1 MLCLQIGWTLTNGKR
16 QGFLW
21 ISKNPKKTTHK
32 RTGGEAK
39 IWTNLIVCQET
50 GLSCNI
56 CCNLSATHSHS
67 HNMERVPLPVLKQS
81 FSTLQIMQ
89 APLQSRSRGTGCS
102 VYNSV
107 QYYWWQIMINNNNID
122 KNGTL
127 ALTSDLICRPLCTI
141 WCIEYHNHAWVHF
154 WKEKC
159 HDNVLTVHRR
169 AYAELLF
176 SWSYP
181 EEAIDLPVNLFS
193 CSSSAANPRRKAPPS
208 PPPPPPPLHL
218 GHCFPSLIWY
228 PLKVLHRPH
237 F

>member
-1 MLCLQIGWTLTNGKR
+1 MSVAGRKDGLPEFSTNHQTTHWLQHWLMKYLSRQSHITCFSFLSFSQTASEKLCCVCRSDEPWPMESVK
-16 QGFLW
+16 GF
-21 ISKNPKKTTHK
+21 SEFQKKKKTTHK

-39 IWTNLIVCQET
+39 IWTNLIVCKET
-50 GLSCNI
+50 ALSCNI

-154 WKEKC
+154 
-159 HDNVLTVHRR
+159 
-169 AYAELLF
+169 
-176 SWSYP
+176 
-181 EEAIDLPVNLFS
+181 
-193 CSSSAANPRRKAPPS
+193 
-208 PPPPPPPLHL
+208 
-218 GHCFPSLIWY
+218 
-228 PLKVLHRPH
+228 
-237 F
+237 